1 MYIIGFFGAELFE
14 NSMCPL
20 FYIRTAVYWNLPVG
34 NSCFAS
40 IWLGVIWNV
49 WQKSDLICDIN
60 LLPNLCKSWCVHK
73 PSCSYF
79 VFRICRDVR
88 GLYTISTFSVFRWGV
103 CLFVCLFLGFFSQF
117 KLKYLC
123 ILPIY
128 SFIFTSKDS
137 DLTLEIYVSIT
148 ARKISFFQDVTSMK
162 NLTPVSHYG
171 KTPLKNFW
179 VWATKTWYILFT
191 EYVFTLFWVIELWAV
206 NLPVAV
212 SSPTG

>member
-1 MYIIGFFGAELFE
+1 MKCMTKKRPDLWHQPFTKFMQIMMRAQTLVQLF
-14 NSMCPL
+14 C
-20 FYIRTAVYWNLPVG
+20 V
-34 NSCFAS
+34 
-40 IWLGVIWNV
+40 
-49 WQKSDLICDIN
+49 SDL
-60 LLPNLCKSWCVHK
+60 PWCQRTV
-73 PSCSYF
+73 YN
-79 VFRICRDVR
+79 IY
-88 GLYTISTFSVFRWGV
+88 LFSFPLG
-103 CLFVCLFLGFFSQF
+103 CLFVRLFVFGFFSQF

-206 NLPVAV
+206 NLQPYWL
-212 SSPTG
+212 SPLFGKGITWR